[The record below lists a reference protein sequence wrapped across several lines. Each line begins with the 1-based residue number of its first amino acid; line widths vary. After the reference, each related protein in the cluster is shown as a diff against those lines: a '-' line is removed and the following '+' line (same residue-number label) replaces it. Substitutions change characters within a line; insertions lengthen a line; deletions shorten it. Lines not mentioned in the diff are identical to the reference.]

1 MLGVLLLLHLGLGS
15 VALTPFE
22 VVSALYDPTVNP
34 IHRQI
39 VVDLRLPRALIAV
52 VAGALLGTAG
62 ALLQSVLRNPLAEPG
77 LVGISAGGAFA
88 AALWIA
94 TGQMLVTPGR
104 SLPLVVL
111 IGGLLAALLVYG
123 LSWRGRADPLR
134 LVLCGVLVSAVL
146 QGATSLVMLLGSE
159 AIGGVL
165 VWLIGSLHGRV
176 WVHWQILWPWAVVTL
191 PLALACAGLANVLQL
206 GDEVAAGLG
215 LRVEWTRVALLGVSA
230 LLTAG
235 AVAVVGAV
243 GFIGLVGPHIVRRL
257 VGEDA
262 RRVLPLSALLSAVLL
277 LGADVIAQ
285 SLIFTTAIGAVDT
298 RTSLPVG
305 AVTAL
310 LGAPVLLVL
319 LRQRTRA

>member
-123 LSWRGRADPLR
+123 LSWRGRADR
-134 LVLCGVLVSAVL
+134 CGSCSAVC
-146 QGATSLVMLLGSE
+146 S
-159 AIGGVL
+159 
-165 VWLIGSLHGRV
+165 
-176 WVHWQILWPWAVVTL
+176 
-191 PLALACAGLANVLQL
+191 
-206 GDEVAAGLG
+206 
-215 LRVEWTRVALLGVSA
+215 
-230 LLTAG
+230 
-235 AVAVVGAV
+235 
-243 GFIGLVGPHIVRRL
+243 
-257 VGEDA
+257 
-262 RRVLPLSALLSAVLL
+262 
-277 LGADVIAQ
+277 
-285 SLIFTTAIGAVDT
+285 
-298 RTSLPVG
+298 
-305 AVTAL
+305 
-310 LGAPVLLVL
+310 
-319 LRQRTRA
+319 